1 MEKDIRADRIYGHA
15 RYTNLYDLELGNFSK
30 DLAFYRKHLP
40 TKPCTIL
47 ELGCGTGR
55 VSRALTAD
63 GHRLTGIDLSFP
75 MLAAAGLAAP
85 ASPPAFAPHYACMN
99 MTALAFHTTFAA
111 IIAPYNTLNLL
122 TEPESVR
129 ACLSQAHHLLAE
141 DGILLLQLYIPD
153 QELRVLDGKKCF
165 QFQIFD
171 CPDGSKVIK
180 EILKSM
186 GPQSFLVDIIER
198 YHLRFRQDLPNEDW
212 EYTYQILGYGFAQ
225 WQDILAEQGFH
236 LEAAYG
242 DYDLAPFVQE
252 KHTTLLL
259 ALRKAISSPQ

>member
-1 MEKDIRADRIYGHA
+1 MEEDIQTDRIYGHA
-15 RYTNLYDLELGNFSK
+15 RYTALYDLELK
-30 DLAFYRKHLP
+30 DFRADLPFYRRHLP
-40 TKPCTIL
+40 TTPCPIL

-55 VSRALTAD
+55 VSRALAAD
-63 GHRLTGIDLSFP
+63 GHWLTGIDLSFS
-75 MLAAAGLAAP
+75 MLAAAGLAATTP
-85 ASPPAFAPHYACMN
+85 ELHYACMD
-99 MTALAFHTTFAA
+99 MTALAFRTTFAA

-122 TEPESVR
+122 TDPEGLR

-153 QELRVLDGKKCF
+153 QELRALDGKKRF

-171 CPDGSKVIK
+171 CPDGAKVIK

-186 GPQSFLVDIIER
+186 APQSFLVDIIER
-198 YHLRFRQDLPNEDW
+198 YRLRFREDQPNEDR

-225 WQDILAEQGFH
+225 WQDLLAEQGFH

-259 ALRKAISSPQ
+259 ALRKAPGSPQ